1 MEDNLN
7 SEQKKFME
15 KMFERELSG
24 SSVSGRTSEPRPH
37 GLIGNLTPQEFTE
50 QAVQTGLQEARN
62 FQHGVV

>member
-7 SEQKKFME
+7 SGQEKFME
-15 KMFERELSG
+15 KTFERELSG
-24 SSVSGRTSEPRPH
+24 SSVRGRTSEPRPH